1 MAMTFVAIGTF
12 ILGLVLGALGGVY
25 YLRKKMMNM
34 QMSDTDIA
42 SMARS
47 MGMNLNQ
54 KQMAQLQ
61 RRMKNM
67 PNPAASGLG
76 QKKGN
81 TGNPAPK
88 KKK

>member
-1 MAMTFVAIGTF
+1 MAMTLVAIGTF

-42 SMARS
+42 AMARS

-67 PNPAASGLG
+67 PNPATSGMG
-76 QKKGN
+76 QKKPGN
-81 TGNPAPK
+81 AAPK

>member
-1 MAMTFVAIGTF
+1 MEMTLVAIGTF

-42 SMARS
+42 AMARS

-61 RRMKNM
+61 
-67 PNPAASGLG
+67 NPATSGMG
-76 QKKGN
+76 QKKPGN
-81 TGNPAPK
+81 AAPK

>member
-1 MAMTFVAIGTF
+1 MAMTLVAIGTF

-25 YLRKKMMNM
+25 YLRKKMTNM

-54 KQMAQLQ
+54 KQLAQLQ

-67 PNPAASGLG
+67 PNPGAG
-76 QKKGN
+76 
-81 TGNPAPK
+81 APK

>member
-1 MAMTFVAIGTF
+1 
-12 ILGLVLGALGGVY
+12 
-25 YLRKKMMNM
+25 M
-34 QMSDTDIA
+34 QMSDTDLA

-67 PNPAASGLG
+67 PNPATAGLG
-76 QKKGN
+76 RKKPGN
-81 TGNPAPK
+81 TAPK